1 MKAIAYILKIYC
13 IIGFSWSERAKRTFQ
28 SGGNGD
34 YLFND
39 CGTTLPLLVAQA
51 GYVQTASVRII
62 DFLKVNSVFQM
73 LQWLNLWW
81 QHGKSKKFKY
91 ELNLNHYQNRWYATV
106 FFDKIHFFQLNCK
119 QRIVYPNNP
128 GYWLPDRLLVRWI
141 ILDWHQF
148 QPGQVWA
155 IRSSHQG
162 SSVKKAVL
170 KSFAKCFPAKF
181 AKYLRTRILKKIC
194 EWLLLSLFL
203 FWWKRKY
210 SKRLDVCCYRS

>member
-1 MKAIAYILKIYC
+1 MKWKSKTH
-13 IIGFSWSERAKRTFQ
+13 FSKWGQWGLSFQ
-28 SGGNGD
+28 RLWN
-34 YLFND
+34 YL
-39 CGTTLPLLVAQA
+39 
-51 GYVQTASVRII
+51 ASVSCPGWICSNCQCQDYRFPQSKFCFPNVAMI
-62 DFLKVNSVFQM
+62 
-73 LQWLNLWW
+73 NLWW
-81 QHGKSKKFKY
+81 QHEKSKKFKY
-91 ELNLNHYQNRWYATV
+91 ELNLNHYQNRCYATV